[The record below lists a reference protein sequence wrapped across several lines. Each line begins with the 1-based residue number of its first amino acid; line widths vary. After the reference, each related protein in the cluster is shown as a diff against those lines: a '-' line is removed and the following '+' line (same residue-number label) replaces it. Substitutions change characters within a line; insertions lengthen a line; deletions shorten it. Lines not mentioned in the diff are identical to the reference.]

1 MRKASRILFIVT
13 AILCFIACLDLLSTG
28 IILLLSH
35 NAVREAIERL
45 DEILLLVRAS
55 VGWTAQEFGD
65 KIGVTRQTINNLET
79 HRRNTHLTKI
89 QYIAIRSVLDEE
101 IETHK
106 KDTEML
112 RTILDAFVDRPEK
125 YTDEARMEMYKKARM
140 LSPAI
145 MNGSCSR
152 KEISDEWKT
161 VLLALGI
168 VIAPPIAAA
177 TIGYWKK
184 KL

>member
-1 MRKASRILFIVT
+1 MWEEKPMITNEEI
-13 AILCFIACLDLLSTG
+13 
-28 IILLLSH
+28 
-35 NAVREAIERL
+35 NRL

>member
-1 MRKASRILFIVT
+1 MITDEEIK
-13 AILCFIACLDLLSTG
+13 
-28 IILLLSH
+28 
-35 NAVREAIERL
+35 RL
-45 DEILLLVRAS
+45 DEILLLVRGA

-65 KIGVTRQTINNLET
+65 RIGVTRQTINNLET
-79 HRRNTHLTKI
+79 HRRNCHLTKI

-101 IETHK
+101 MEKHP

-112 RTILDAFVDRPEK
+112 RVILDAFVDRPEK
-125 YTDEARMEMYKKARM
+125 YKDEERMEMYKKARM

-152 KEISDEWKT
+152 TEISEEWKN
-161 VLLALGI
+161 VLLGLGI
-168 VIAPPIAAA
+168 LLAPPIAAI
-177 TIGYWKK
+177 TVGWWRK

>member
-1 MRKASRILFIVT
+1 MITDEEIK
-13 AILCFIACLDLLSTG
+13 
-28 IILLLSH
+28 
-35 NAVREAIERL
+35 RL
-45 DEILLLVRAS
+45 DEILLLVRGA

-65 KIGVTRQTINNLET
+65 RIGVTRQTINNLET
-79 HRRNTHLTKI
+79 HRRNCHLTKI

-101 IETHK
+101 MEKHP

-112 RTILDAFVDRPEK
+112 RVILDAFVDRPEK
-125 YTDEARMEMYKKARM
+125 YKDEDRMEMYKKARM

-152 KEISDEWKT
+152 TEISEEWKN
-161 VLLALGI
+161 VLLGLGI
-168 VIAPPIAAA
+168 LLAPPIAAI
-177 TIGYWKK
+177 TVGWWRK

>member
-1 MRKASRILFIVT
+1 MITDEEIK
-13 AILCFIACLDLLSTG
+13 
-28 IILLLSH
+28 
-35 NAVREAIERL
+35 RL
-45 DEILLLVRAS
+45 DEILLLVRGA

-65 KIGVTRQTINNLET
+65 RIGVTRQTINNLET
-79 HRRNTHLTKI
+79 HRRNCHLTKI

-101 IETHK
+101 MDKHP

-112 RTILDAFVDRPEK
+112 RVILDAFVDRPEK
-125 YTDEARMEMYKKARM
+125 YKDEDRMEMYKKARM

-152 KEISDEWKT
+152 TEISEEWKN
-161 VLLALGI
+161 VLLGLGI
-168 VIAPPIAAA
+168 LLAPPIAAI
-177 TIGYWKK
+177 TVGWWRK

>member
-1 MRKASRILFIVT
+1 MISDEEIK
-13 AILCFIACLDLLSTG
+13 
-28 IILLLSH
+28 
-35 NAVREAIERL
+35 RL
-45 DEILLLVRAS
+45 DEILLLVRGA

-65 KIGVTRQTINNLET
+65 RIGVTRQTINNLET

-101 IETHK
+101 IETHP

-112 RTILDAFVDRPEK
+112 RTILDAFVDRPHK
-125 YTDEARMEMYKKARM
+125 YTDEQRMEMYKRAKM

-145 MNGSCSR
+145 MNKSCSR
-152 KEISDEWKT
+152 GEISDEWKA
-161 VLLALGI
+161 VLIALGI
-168 VIAPPIAAA
+168 LIAPPIAAA
-177 TIGYWKK
+177 TIGIWKK

>member
-1 MRKASRILFIVT
+1 MITDEEIK
-13 AILCFIACLDLLSTG
+13 
-28 IILLLSH
+28 
-35 NAVREAIERL
+35 RL
-45 DEILLLVRAS
+45 DEILLLVRGA

-65 KIGVTRQTINNLET
+65 RIGVTRQTINNLET
-79 HRRNTHLTKI
+79 HRRNCHLTKI

-101 IETHK
+101 MEKHP

-112 RTILDAFVDRPEK
+112 RVILDAFVDHPEK
-125 YTDEARMEMYKKARM
+125 YKDEERMEMYKKARM

-152 KEISDEWKT
+152 TEISEEWKN
-161 VLLALGI
+161 VLLGLGI
-168 VIAPPIAAA
+168 LLAPPIAAI
-177 TIGYWKK
+177 TVGWWRK

>member
-1 MRKASRILFIVT
+1 MITEEEIK
-13 AILCFIACLDLLSTG
+13 
-28 IILLLSH
+28 
-35 NAVREAIERL
+35 RL
-45 DEILLLVRAS
+45 DEILLLVRGA

-65 KIGVTRQTINNLET
+65 RIGVTRQTINNLET

-101 IETHK
+101 MEKHP

-168 VIAPPIAAA
+168 IVAPPIAAA
-177 TIGYWKK
+177 TIGLWKK

>member
-1 MRKASRILFIVT
+1 MITDEEIK
-13 AILCFIACLDLLSTG
+13 
-28 IILLLSH
+28 
-35 NAVREAIERL
+35 RL
-45 DEILLLVRAS
+45 DEILLLVRGA

-65 KIGVTRQTINNLET
+65 RIGVTRQTINNLET
-79 HRRNTHLTKI
+79 HRRNCHLTKI

-101 IETHK
+101 MDKHP

-112 RTILDAFVDRPEK
+112 RVILDAFVDRPEK
-125 YTDEARMEMYKKARM
+125 YKDEDRMEMYKKARM

-152 KEISDEWKT
+152 HEISEEWKN
-161 VLLALGI
+161 VLLGLGI
-168 VIAPPIAAA
+168 LLAPPIAAI
-177 TIGYWKK
+177 TVGWWRK